1 MFTANFRRIAVRV
14 PPRPTRNLFCATL
27 FIEFMKISIYI
38 VLVVVWASPVFSDAL
53 EELVGVEQAEVLRR
67 GNSITRVAQ
76 KASMPELLPKDPTV
90 GTWTNEVI
98 RVLDPSILTE
108 SLGLYKKESTAKVSW
123 TEEERIALLNETLDL
138 DSLAGLEYYSE
149 SRKTMRT
156 FYEKSQVID
165 GPLSKNAREVPQYE
179 TLPTTI
185 TLYARQKDLTF
196 GDNIYQYDYYV
207 YGNAIIFI
215 QQNLTGLAMGI
226 IPAVG
231 KNNLRS
237 VAAVLDAEDCL
248 LVYAASFAKTI
259 SIPGMKERIGKSFS
273 SRANAMLGWFIK
285 QADKAFK

>member
-1 MFTANFRRIAVRV
+1 
-14 PPRPTRNLFCATL
+14 
-27 FIEFMKISIYI
+27 MKISIYI